1 MDFGDFHLKAIVSDF
16 KIAKKYLM
24 GYLLT
29 TILREKN
36 NNYSTCHL
44 GASVAPLHNLFKSS
58 NVIFFFF
65 GYGIA
70 HCLIKCLHYNY
81 MQSVGRI

>member
-29 TILREKN
+29 TILKEKN

-44 GASVAPLHNLFKSS
+44 GASVVPLHNLFKSS
-58 NVIFFFF
+58 NVIFFLL
-65 GYGIA
+65 GTA
-70 HCLIKCLHYNY
+70 LLI
-81 MQSVGRI
+81 V